1 MLEGRDFEVLEE
13 EADLEQGQL
22 APILILDGKYKG
34 VKFKYGKVEVNKHP
48 EKGALLRL
56 KFQFVVMDKNGIESE
71 IDKEK
76 DFVDMIGQIL
86 NNIILDR
93 YYDGEFV
100 KVGEYDG
107 NR

>member
-22 APILILDGKYKG
+22 APIFILDGKYKG
-34 VKFKYGKVEVNKHP
+34 VKYKYGTVEINKHP
-48 EKGALLRL
+48 DKAALVRL
-56 KFQFVVMDKNGIESE
+56 KFQFVIMDKNGLEDE

-76 DFVDMIGQIL
+76 DFVDMAGQIL
-86 NNIILDR
+86 NKIILDR
-93 YYDGEFV
+93 YYDGKLV